1 MDKIYINGEQLDF
14 EEIYMFSF
22 EANDFLNW
30 RPGTAFKSERLTIFN
45 TPKNRRLLG
54 NIFHTGSDTANTFEA
69 IYISDVIQMTGYLQI
84 IQANHAKCEAVF
96 YSGNGVL
103 WEELKGVKLN
113 EIDCSE
119 YDHTLTVANVENSET
134 YNAANFYMYDF
145 CNRGARLNTGEVN
158 IIERYP
164 AINLRLLL
172 GKIFEGYTLTG
183 DLIDE
188 TWFKRLFLLFT
199 QSDQIRNS
207 DTWLKTALF
216 SAKQTAEE
224 TFNPVIPFAYNTWD
238 YTERIPFD
246 NDSTDGAFD
255 NGGNFDNSAGN
266 YEFIVPETG
275 TYNITAV
282 FDVEVQQFGFSTVD
296 IDFEFYIKKNSG
308 TVIIQQNDSSTSP
321 SVTKTANLST
331 GYIEL
336 TQGDA
341 IYASF
346 YVISRNTGGSSESA
360 ADINVL
366 GTSFFNAVSRYY
378 GYGSTVEMSSILP
391 DVLATDF
398 LNDVFNYFALFPLY
412 DVELRK
418 VYLYQMQPSQTVINL
433 SDRINT
439 SDGVTFELPE
449 NVNFKLSFADDGNDK
464 FYKFAVENNYIE
476 DGSYELD
483 NGAKDTKEI
492 RLARFSDTYMDY
504 PDFLSSTPADNWQ
517 FRIPK
522 LWSDLTGAKW
532 STKFNLR
539 ILYYEGHAE
548 FSYTMNHGVESNVVQ
563 TVMDG
568 VPKLTN
574 LSTADGVNLGF
585 ATVNSLEGMAKYHR
599 SIFDSLSSGKVAT
612 CIVKLNRDELAN
624 YYACIASKDLRTP
637 VYISLPYIDAK
648 FMILKMTQKAGG
660 FYELKLMQKFD

>member
-54 NIFHTGSDTANTFEA
+54 NIFHTGSDTSNTFEA

-183 DLIDE
+183 DMINE

-199 QSDQIRNS
+199 QYDQIRNS

-216 SAKQTAEE
+216 TAEKNQSIELVISSPDFTLAE
-224 TFNPVIPFAYNTWD
+224 TQLSLDELT
-238 YTERIPFD
+238 
-246 NDSTDGAFD
+246 D
-255 NGGNFDNSAGN
+255 NGGNFASNTYTA
-266 YEFIVPETG
+266 PETG
-275 TYNITAV
+275 TYKFDLSTYYSLSLGATAGNITGKV
-282 FDVEVQQFGFSTVD
+282 TTR
-296 IDFEFYIKKNSG
+296 IKKNT
-308 TVIIQQNDSSTSP
+308 TVICEDEHTLANQITQNFTI
-321 SVTKTANLST
+321 TLTT

-336 TQGDA
+336 AAGDTIKIYTQVSGTFDGT
-341 IYASF
+341 
-346 YVISRNTGGSSESA
+346 ISTEKYITAYPELSNT
-360 ADINVL
+360 L
-366 GTSFFNAVSRYY
+366 SRYY
-378 GYGSTVEMSSILP
+378 GSGSTVRMSGILP

-412 DVELRK
+412 DVELRT
-418 VYLYQMQPSQTVINL
+418 VYLYQMQPSQTVIDL

-517 FRIPK
+517 FKIPK
-522 LWSDLTGAKW
+522 LWSDLTGSKW
-532 STKFNLR
+532 ATKFNLR
-539 ILYYEGHAE
+539 ILYYEGHAD
-548 FSYTMNHGVESNVVQ
+548 FSYTMNHGAESNVVQ
-563 TVMDG
+563 TVMGG

-585 ATVNSLEGMAKYHR
+585 AAVGSLEGMSKYHR
-599 SIFDSLSSGKVAT
+599 SIFDSLSAGKVAT